1 MKTVLIFVGLIA
13 ADSAR
18 PDTAKALCEVV
29 TEVSRLCEA
38 ENFDAARARLDEYEV
53 ELASLEPSAWYDRIQ
68 EDPGSSLEERA
79 LLPHA
84 RGVLEMQAGEQALA
98 AAALEEA
105 RAQAGPGMI
114 RLYSTYDLGV
124 LYLEEGERFRALIP
138 EFSNGAPGPSPLPQ
152 DAKEAPDP
160 LESARENYLRSREW
174 FVERLI
180 LDWRDVDT
188 RANAELVQRR
198 LRELDEIEREREE
211 QQQDQEQQEPK
222 EGEEPQESDE
232 EGEESSEDEQEPGE
246 ESPENAE
253 GEREPEEPEGEEE
266 PEDEE
271 ESEEAEEAEAQEVH
285 LTQEEMQRLLE
296 ALREIEEEG
305 EEVQEALRRIGR
317 QNVDRDW

>member
-1 MKTVLIFVGLIA
+1 MKIVLICVGLIA

-18 PDTAKALCEVV
+18 PDTAEALREVV
-29 TEVSRLCEA
+29 TEVSSLCES
-38 ENFDAARARLDEYEV
+38 EDFDAARARLAEHEAD
-53 ELASLEPSAWYDRIQ
+53 LASLEASEWYDRLK
-68 EDPGSSLEERA
+68 EEPSASFEERA
-79 LLPHA
+79 LIPHA

-138 EFSNGAPGPSPLPQ
+138 ELSGGAPGPSPIPA
-152 DAKEAPDP
+152 DAEEAPDP
-160 LESARENYLRSREW
+160 LEEARKHYLKAREW
-174 FVERLI
+174 FVERLV
-180 LDWRDVDT
+180 LDWRDADT

-198 LRELDEIEREREE
+198 LRELDEIVREREE
-211 QQQDQEQQEPK
+211 QQQDQEQQEPR

-253 GEREPEEPEGEEE
+253 GEREPEEPEGEDE
-266 PEDEE
+266 PEEE
-271 ESEEAEEAEAQEVH
+271 QEDEEAEEAEAQEVH

>member
-1 MKTVLIFVGLIA
+1 MKIVLICVGLIA

-18 PDTAKALCEVV
+18 PDTAEALREVV
-29 TEVSRLCEA
+29 TEVSSLCES
-38 ENFDAARARLDEYEV
+38 EDFDAARARLAEHEAD
-53 ELASLEPSAWYDRIQ
+53 LASLEASEWYDRLKQ
-68 EDPGSSLEERA
+68 DPSASFEERA
-79 LLPHA
+79 LIPHA
-84 RGVLEMQAGEQALA
+84 RGVLEMKAGELALA

-105 RAQAGPGMI
+105 RAQAGPGVI
-114 RLYSTYDLGV
+114 RLNSTYDLGV
-124 LYLEEGERFRALIP
+124 LHLEEGERFRALIP
-138 EFSNGAPGPSPLPQ
+138 ELSGGAPGPSPIPA
-152 DAKEAPDP
+152 DAEEAPDP
-160 LESARENYLRSREW
+160 LEEARKHYLKAREW
-174 FVERLI
+174 FVERLV
-180 LDWRDVDT
+180 LDWRDADT

-198 LRELDEIEREREE
+198 LRELDEIVREREE
-211 QQQDQEQQEPK
+211 QQDQEQQEPR

-253 GEREPEEPEGEEE
+253 GEREPEEPEGEEP
-266 PEDEE
+266 PEEEE

>member
-1 MKTVLIFVGLIA
+1 MKIVLICVGLIA

-18 PDTAKALCEVV
+18 PDTAEALREVV
-29 TEVSRLCEA
+29 TEVSSLCES
-38 ENFDAARARLDEYEV
+38 EDFDAARARLAEHEAD
-53 ELASLEPSAWYDRIQ
+53 LASLEASEWYDRLKQ
-68 EDPGSSLEERA
+68 DPSASFEERA
-79 LLPHA
+79 LIPHA
-84 RGVLEMQAGEQALA
+84 RGVLEMKAGELALA

-105 RAQAGPGMI
+105 RAQAGPGVI
-114 RLYSTYDLGV
+114 RLNSTYDLGV
-124 LYLEEGERFRALIP
+124 LHLEEGERFRALIP
-138 EFSNGAPGPSPLPQ
+138 ELSGGAPGPSPIPA
-152 DAKEAPDP
+152 DAEEAPDP
-160 LESARENYLRSREW
+160 LEEARKHYLKAREW

-180 LDWRDVDT
+180 LDWRDADT

-198 LRELDEIEREREE
+198 LRELDEIVREREE
-211 QQQDQEQQEPK
+211 QQDQEQQEPR

-253 GEREPEEPEGEEE
+253 GEREPEEPEGEEP
-266 PEDEE
+266 PEEEE